1 MMRKRRLKL
10 VLMTAISAAGILAGC
25 GSAAKDGTDAL
36 EAGDYEQAVT
46 LFQEAASS
54 DDRDKAA
61 QGYRGLGMA
70 YYETEDYEAALSA
83 FQSALDNGTE
93 QTTQLY
99 NLMGVCAMQTEDYAD
114 ALSYIQSGLA
124 LADSQEGEDAPDAS
138 LIQEMKYNE
147 IICCERQGDW
157 DTAKEKIAEY
167 LTDYPDDEAA
177 QKESEFL
184 ETR

>member
-1 MMRKRRLKL
+1 
-10 VLMTAISAAGILAGC
+10 MTAICAAGILAGC
-25 GSAAKDGTDAL
+25 GSAAKDGADAL

-114 ALSYIQSGLA
+114 ALSYIQSGLE

-138 LIQEMKYNE
+138 LIQEMEYNE
-147 IICCERQGDW
+147 II
-157 DTAKEKIAEY
+157 
-167 LTDYPDDEAA
+167 
-177 QKESEFL
+177 
-184 ETR
+184 

>member
-10 VLMTAISAAGILAGC
+10 VLMTAICAAGILAGC
-25 GSAAKDGTDAL
+25 ASAAKDGTDAL

-157 DTAKEKIAEY
+157 DTAKEKVAEY
-167 LTDYPDDEAA
+167 LADYPDDETA
-177 QKESEFL
+177 QKEADFL